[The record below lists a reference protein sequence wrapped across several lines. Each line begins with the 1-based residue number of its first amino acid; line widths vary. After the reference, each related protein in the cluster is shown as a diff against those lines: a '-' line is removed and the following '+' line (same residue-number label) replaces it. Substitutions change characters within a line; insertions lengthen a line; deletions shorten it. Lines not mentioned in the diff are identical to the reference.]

1 MEADAQ
7 CARLHA
13 VGVEPFERT
22 LAAHGCRP
30 LAAGPALDVLQVNVG
45 KLCNQTCGHCH
56 VDAGPDRDEALGA
69 EVAEQVIALL
79 RRHPIST
86 LDLTGGAPELNP
98 WFRSLVREARAL
110 GRHVVDRCNL
120 SVLLI
125 RAQADLARFLADH
138 QVEVVASLPS
148 FRKHGTDGQRGDGAF
163 ERSLEGLRRLNA
175 WGYGRGGALRLTLVH
190 NPVGAFLPGSQASL
204 ERDYRRELRDRHGIE
219 FDRLIAIAN
228 MPISRFLEF
237 LERTGN
243 VDRYLRRLV
252 DAFNPRA
259 ADGVMCRTHLSVGWD
274 GRLYDCDFNQMLEL
288 SPAAGAPRTLA
299 ELLAYGDLARA
310 VRSGPHC
317 YGCTAGAGSSCSG
330 ALAP

>member
-1 MEADAQ
+1 MALLTA
-7 CARLHA
+7 
-13 VGVEPFERT
+13 PFKEKM
-22 LAAHGCRP
+22 LAARP
-30 LAAGPALDVLQVNVG
+30 EPLRADGLRVLQVNLG
-45 KLCNQTCGHCH
+45 YRCNLSCKHCH
-56 VDAGPDRDEALGA
+56 VSGGPERTESMDAQTA
-69 EVAEQVIALL
+69 ESVLRVLL
-79 RRHPIST
+79 ENPLET